1 MHPGYWEGI
10 LIQGARQF
18 AGIAMFAA
26 LAIALGGDHLVIGIV
41 AAIPFLARLT
51 HLGVPAL
58 NGRILPR
65 GSPGLRLPIGA
76 AAKQARIVR
85 CQEAARQRDRLR
97 RVAAYSLAKR

>member
-1 MHPGYWEGI
+1 MRRARRTNDIPQAPGGLMRIAGTARRVAPAHPGYWEGI

-26 LAIALGGDHLVIGIV
+26 LAIALGGDHLVIGTV

-58 NGRILPR
+58 VRR
-65 GSPGLRLPIGA
+65 YGSWSI
-76 AAKQARIVR
+76 ARAGFAI
-85 CQEAARQRDRLR
+85 E
-97 RVAAYSLAKR
+97 